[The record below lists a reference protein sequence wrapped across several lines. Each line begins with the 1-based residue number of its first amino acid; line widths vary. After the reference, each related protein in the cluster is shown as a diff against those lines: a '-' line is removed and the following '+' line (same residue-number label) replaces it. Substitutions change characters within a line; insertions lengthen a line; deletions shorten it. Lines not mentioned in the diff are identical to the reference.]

1 METKVNLCR
10 AKVHCLRFMRRLWE
24 LTFWVTAV
32 QNWRLSNKY
41 HIFVF
46 LFYAFPRPRLDFSG
60 GSRGG
65 AWGAS
70 PPLIFRLKWGPKGQ
84 KNFFPLIWR
93 SGSATDGKVQNYLW
107 WVVIIVMEWDEQ
119 CQVER
124 IYTTSV
130 ESQQYLQKD
139 VLEALYGLSCFNYI
153 FQSSFNRSV
162 VWPLI
167 SNHFVKGVLVLCQ
180 TV

>member
-1 METKVNLCR
+1 MLLVHSKNLLL
-10 AKVHCLRFMRRLWE
+10 VGNIINYTEFL
-24 LTFWVTAV
+24 LTAY
-32 QNWRLSNKY
+32 LSGISSSWPG
-41 HIFVF
+41 HWQWQIQGRG
-46 LFYAFPRPRLDFSG
+46 PG
-60 GSRGG
+60 GPT
-65 AWGAS
+65 
-70 PPLIFRLKWGPKGQ
+70 PPLFFDQNEAKEPK
-84 KNFFPLIWR
+84 KIFPLIWR
-93 SGSATDGKVQNYLW
+93 SGSATDWQVQNYLW
-107 WVVIIVMEWDEQ
+107 WVVIIVMEWDERAMSL
-119 CQVER
+119 QVVR

-139 VLEALYGLSCFNYI
+139 VLEALYGLSCFNHI